1 MERNSRLAV
10 EVCAYSLESC
20 LAADRAGADR
30 VELCASPHDGGCTP
44 SAGLV
49 KAVLAA
55 TSLEVH
61 VMLRPRGGDF
71 CYDAYEKQTMLDE
84 ADELVRSG
92 VHGLVV
98 GALLPNGDL
107 DVDFLKTLRH
117 RVGDISLTCHRA
129 IDVCRDPEAVIEQ
142 LIDLNFQRILTSG
155 QKNKAL
161 EGIENIAQMVACADG
176 RIEIMAGS
184 GVNPQNCRQF
194 IDIGVDAVHT
204 SARTLRDSAMD
215 YRRPGISMGGLSEV
229 SEFEIAY
236 ASEEL
241 IRATIQQVRLD

>member
-1 MERNSRLAV
+1 MERKSRVAI

-30 VELCASPHDGGCTP
+30 VELCSSPYEGGCTP

-49 KAVLAA
+49 AAVLAS

-71 CYDAYEKQTMLDE
+71 CYDANEKQTIYAE
-84 ADELVRSG
+84 AKELVKAG

-107 DVDFLKTLRH
+107 DVECLTELRSL
-117 RVGDISLTCHRA
+117 VGDLSLTFHRA
-129 IDVCRDPEAVIEQ
+129 IDVSREPEVVLEQ
-142 LIDLNFQRILTSG
+142 LISLNFTRVLTSG

-161 EGIENIAQMVACADG
+161 DGIENIAQLVAQSNG

-184 GVNPQNCRQF
+184 GVNPQNCQF
-194 IDIGVDAVHT
+194 FLDIGVDAVHT
-204 SARTLRDSAMD
+204 SAKTLRDSAMA

-229 SEFEIAY
+229 SEFDIAFS
-236 ASEEL
+236 SEEL
-241 IRATIQQVRLD
+241 IRQTIKQVRLN

>member
-1 MERNSRLAV
+1 MERKTSVAV

-20 LAADRAGADR
+20 LAADRAGANR

-44 SAGLV
+44 SSGLV
-49 KAVLAA
+49 KAALQQ
-55 TSLEVH
+55 TTLEIH
-61 VMLRPRGGDF
+61 VMLRSRGGDF
-71 CYDAYEKQTMLDE
+71 CYDHFEKQTML
-84 ADELVRSG
+84 ADAKELVEMG

-107 DVDFLKTLRH
+107 DVEFLAELRTC
-117 RVGDISLTCHRA
+117 VGDVPLTCHRA
-129 IDVCRDPEAVIEQ
+129 IDVSREPAIVLEQ
-142 LIDLNFQRILTSG
+142 LIELGFCRILTSG

-161 EGIENIAQMVACADG
+161 EGIENIAQLVAQADG

-184 GVNPQNCRQF
+184 GINPRNCRQF
-194 IDIGVDAVHT
+194 LDIGVDAVHT
-204 SARTLRDSAMD
+204 SARTVRDSDME
-215 YRRPGISMGGLSEV
+215 YRRPGISMGGLTEV

-241 IRATIQQVRLD
+241 IRDTIQQIHMD

>member
-1 MERNSRLAV
+1 MERKSRVAI
-10 EVCAYSLESC
+10 EICAYSLESC

-49 KAVLAA
+49 KLALES

-71 CYDAYEKQTMLDE
+71 CYDLNEKQTMLAE
-84 ADELVRSG
+84 AKELVGAG

-98 GALLPNGDL
+98 GTLLANGDL
-107 DVDFLKTLRH
+107 DIEFLLELRTLVR
-117 RVGDISLTCHRA
+117 DTPLTFHRA
-129 IDVCRDPEAVIEQ
+129 IDVSRKPELVLEQ

-155 QKNKAL
+155 QKNKAF
-161 EGIENIAQMVACADG
+161 EGIGNIAQLVSLAEG

-184 GVNPQNCRQF
+184 GVNPQNCQF
-194 IDIGVDAVHT
+194 FLDIGVDAVHT
-204 SARTLRDSAMD
+204 SAKTLRDSAME
-215 YRRPGISMGGLSEV
+215 YRRPGISMGGLTEV

-236 ASEEL
+236 SSEEL
-241 IRATIQQVRLD
+241 IRETIKQVRSN

>member
-1 MERNSRLAV
+1 MKRKSRLAV

-20 LAADRAGADR
+20 IAADHAGADR
-30 VELCASPHDGGCTP
+30 VELCSSPHDGGCTP

-49 KAVLAA
+49 AAALAA

-71 CYDAYEKQTMLDE
+71 CYDAFEKKTMLAE
-84 ADELVRSG
+84 ADELVRAG

-107 DVDFLKTLRH
+107 DVAFLQELRQC
-117 RVGDISLTCHRA
+117 VGDLPLTCHRA
-129 IDVCRDPEAVIEQ
+129 IDVSREPEVVMEQ
-142 LIDLNFQRILTSG
+142 LIALKFQRILTSG

-161 EGIENIAQMVACADG
+161 EGIENIAQMVARAAG
-176 RIEIMAGS
+176 RIQIMAGS

-194 IDIGVDAVHT
+194 VDAGVDAVHT
-204 SARTLRDSAMD
+204 SARTVRDSAMD
-215 YRRPGISMGGLSEV
+215 YRRPGISMGGLTEV
-229 SEFEIAY
+229 SEFEIAV

-241 IRATIQQVRLD
+241 IRATIQQVQLD

>member
-1 MERNSRLAV
+1 MKRKSKVAV

-44 SAGLV
+44 SMGLV
-49 KAVLAA
+49 KSVLAS
-55 TSLEVH
+55 TKIEVH
-61 VMLRPRGGDF
+61 AMLRPRGGDF
-71 CYDAYEKQTMLDE
+71 CYDTFEKQNLL
-84 ADELVRSG
+84 ADAQELVLAG

-107 DVDFLKTLRH
+107 DVEFLKALRAQ
-117 RVGDISLTCHRA
+117 VGDLSLTFHRA
-129 IDVCRDPEAVIEQ
+129 IDVSREPDKLLEQ
-142 LIDLNFQRILTSG
+142 LISLGFRRILTSG
-155 QKNKAL
+155 FRDKAID
-161 EGIENIAQMVACADG
+161 GIDHIAQLVIQADG

-184 GVNPQNCRQF
+184 GVNPQNCIHF
-194 IDIGVDAVHT
+194 LDIGVDAVHT
-204 SARTLRDSAMD
+204 SAKTMRDSSMD
-215 YRRPGISMGGLSEV
+215 YRRPGISMGGLAEV

-241 IRATIQQVRLD
+241 IRQTIAQVKSN

>member
-1 MERNSRLAV
+1 MKRNSRIAV

-49 KAVLAA
+49 KAVIAA

-61 VMLRPRGGDF
+61 AMLRPRGGDF
-71 CYDAYEKQTMLDE
+71 CYDAHEKQTMLVE
-84 ADELVRSG
+84 ADELIRMG

-107 DVDFLKTLRH
+107 DVPFLQELRN
-117 RVGDISLTCHRA
+117 RVGDFPLTCHRA
-129 IDVCRDPEAVIEQ
+129 IDVSREPEVVLEQ

-155 QKNKAL
+155 QRNKAL
-161 EGIENIAQMVACADG
+161 EGIGNIAQLVARASG

-204 SARTLRDSAMD
+204 SARTVRDSAMD
-215 YRRPGISMGGLSEV
+215 YRRPGISMGGLAEV
-229 SEFEIAY
+229 SEFEIPY
-236 ASEEL
+236 ASEAL
-241 IRATIQQVRLD
+241 IRETIQEVQGA

>member
-1 MERNSRLAV
+1 MKRNSRLAV

-49 KAVLAA
+49 RAVLAE

-71 CYDAYEKQTMLDE
+71 CYDDFEKQTMLED
-84 ADELVRSG
+84 ANELIRSG

-107 DVDFLKTLRH
+107 DVPFLQNLRN
-117 RVGDISLTCHRA
+117 RVGNFPLTCHRA
-129 IDVCRDPEAVIEQ
+129 IDVSREPEAVLEQ
-142 LIDLNFQRILTSG
+142 LIELKFQRILTSG

-161 EGIENIAQMVACADG
+161 EGIENIAQLVAKAAG

-204 SARTLRDSAMD
+204 SARTVRDSAMY
-215 YRRPGISMGGLSEV
+215 YRRPGISMGGLTEV

-236 ASEEL
+236 ASEAL
-241 IRATIQQVRLD
+241 IRETIQQARLD

>member
-129 IDVCRDPEAVIEQ
+129 IDVSRDPEAVIEQ

>member
-1 MERNSRLAV
+1 MKRKSSLAV

-20 LAADRAGADR
+20 IAADRAGADR

-44 SAGLV
+44 STGLV
-49 KAVLAA
+49 HAVLAA

-71 CYDAYEKQTMLDE
+71 CYDTFEKQTMLAE
-84 ADELVRSG
+84 AVNLVQAG

-107 DVDFLKTLRH
+107 DVEFLFALRQL
-117 RVGDISLTCHRA
+117 VGDIPLTCHRA
-129 IDVCRDPEAVIEQ
+129 IDVSRDPEQVIEQ
-142 LIDLNFQRILTSG
+142 LIELNFQRILTSG

-161 EGIENIAQMVACADG
+161 EGIENIAQMVVRAAG
-176 RIEIMAGS
+176 RIQIMAGS

-194 IDIGVDAVHT
+194 IDVGVDAVHT
-204 SARTLRDSAMD
+204 SARTVRDSAMV
-215 YRRPGISMGGLSEV
+215 YRRPGISMGGLTEV
-229 SEFEIAY
+229 SEFEIAV

-241 IRATIQQVRLD
+241 IRTTIQQVQLD

>member
-1 MERNSRLAV
+1 MKRNSRLAV

-30 VELCASPHDGGCTP
+30 VELCASPYDGGCTP

-49 KAVLAA
+49 KAVIAG

-71 CYDAYEKQTMLDE
+71 CYDDFEKQTMLED
-84 ADELVRSG
+84 ANELIRSG

-107 DVDFLKTLRH
+107 DVPFLQDLRN
-117 RVGDISLTCHRA
+117 RVGNFPLTCHRA
-129 IDVCRDPEAVIEQ
+129 IDVSREPEVVLEQ
-142 LIDLNFQRILTSG
+142 LIELKFQRILTSG

-161 EGIENIAQMVACADG
+161 EGIENIAQLVAKSAG

-204 SARTLRDSAMD
+204 SARTVRDSAMD
-215 YRRPGISMGGLSEV
+215 YRRPGISMGALTEV

-236 ASEEL
+236 ASEAL
-241 IRATIQQVRLD
+241 IRETIQQVRLD

>member
-1 MERNSRLAV
+1 MKRKTGVAV

-49 KAVLAA
+49 KSVL
-55 TSLEVH
+55 SLMRLEVH

-71 CYDAYEKQTMLDE
+71 CYDQLEKQTMLAE
-84 ADELVRSG
+84 ADELILTG

-107 DVDFLKTLRH
+107 DVEFLSELRS
-117 RVGDISLTCHRA
+117 RVGNLSLTFHRA
-129 IDVCRDPEAVIEQ
+129 IDVSREPEVVLEQ
-142 LIDLNFQRILTSG
+142 LIKLNFQRILTSG
-155 QKNKAL
+155 QKNKAID
-161 EGIENIAQMVACADG
+161 GIENIAQLVGLSAG

-184 GVNPQNCRQF
+184 GVNPQNCQIF
-194 IDIGVDAVHT
+194 LDAGVDAVHT
-204 SARTLRDSAMD
+204 SAKALRDSAME

-236 ASEEL
+236 SNEEL
-241 IRATIQQVRLD
+241 IRETIERVRGN

>member
-49 KAVLAA
+49 KAVLAG

-61 VMLRPRGGDF
+61 AMLRPRGGDF
-71 CYDAYEKQTMLDE
+71 CYDANEKQTMLEE
-84 ADELVRSG
+84 ADELIRSG

-107 DVDFLKTLRH
+107 DVEFLQDVRN
-117 RVGDISLTCHRA
+117 RVGDFPLTCHRA
-129 IDVCRDPEAVIEQ
+129 IDVSREPEVVLEQ
-142 LIDLNFQRILTSG
+142 LIELKFQRILTSG

-161 EGIENIAQMVACADG
+161 EGIENIAQLVAKAAG

-184 GVNPQNCRQF
+184 GVNPQNCQQF

-204 SARTLRDSAMD
+204 SARTVRDSAMD
-215 YRRPGISMGGLSEV
+215 YRRPGISMGGLTEV

-236 ASEEL
+236 ASEAL
-241 IRATIQQVRLD
+241 IRETIQQVRLD

>member
-1 MERNSRLAV
+1 MKRKTGVAV

-49 KAVLAA
+49 KSVLAA
-55 TSLEVH
+55 TSLGVH

-71 CYDAYEKQTMLDE
+71 CYDQWEKQTMLAE
-84 ADELVRSG
+84 ADELLLTG

-107 DVDFLKTLRH
+107 DVEFLSRLRA
-117 RVGDISLTCHRA
+117 RVGNLSLTFHRA
-129 IDVCRDPEAVIEQ
+129 IDVSREPALVLEQ
-142 LIDLNFQRILTSG
+142 LIKLNFQRILTSG
-155 QKNKAL
+155 QKNKAID
-161 EGIENIAQMVACADG
+161 GVENIAQLVGLAAG

-184 GVNPQNCRQF
+184 GVNPQNCQIF
-194 IDIGVDAVHT
+194 LDAGVDAVHT
-204 SARTLRDSAMD
+204 SAKTLRNSAME
-215 YRRPGISMGGLSEV
+215 YRRPGISMGGLSEI

-236 ASEEL
+236 SNEEL
-241 IRATIQQVRLD
+241 IRETIKRVRGN

>member
-1 MERNSRLAV
+1 MKRKTGVAV

-49 KAVLAA
+49 KAVLAS
-55 TSLEVH
+55 TRLEVH

-71 CYDAYEKQTMLDE
+71 CYDQLEKQTILAE
-84 ADELVRSG
+84 ADELILTG

-107 DVDFLKTLRH
+107 DVEFLSELRS
-117 RVGDISLTCHRA
+117 RVGNLSLTFHRA
-129 IDVCRDPEAVIEQ
+129 IDVSREPEVVLEQ
-142 LIDLNFQRILTSG
+142 LIKLNFQRILTSG
-155 QKNKAL
+155 QKNKAID
-161 EGIENIAQMVACADG
+161 GIENIAQLVGLSAG

-184 GVNPQNCRQF
+184 GVNPQNCQIF
-194 IDIGVDAVHT
+194 LDAGVDAVHT
-204 SARTLRDSAMD
+204 SAKALRDSAME

-236 ASEEL
+236 SNEEL
-241 IRATIQQVRLD
+241 IRETIERVRGN

>member
-1 MERNSRLAV
+1 MKRKLTLAV

-30 VELCASPHDGGCTP
+30 VELCASPHEGGCTP
-44 SAGLV
+44 STGLV
-49 KAVLAA
+49 KAVLSA

-61 VMLRPRGGDF
+61 AMLRPRGGDF
-71 CYDAYEKQTMLDE
+71 CYDMHEKHTMLAE
-84 ADELVRSG
+84 AAELVQAG

-107 DVDFLKTLRH
+107 DVPFLQELRSRIGDFP
-117 RVGDISLTCHRA
+117 LTCHRA
-129 IDVCRDPEAVIEQ
+129 IDISREPEVVLEQ
-142 LIDLNFQRILTSG
+142 LVDLKFQRILTSG
-155 QKNKAL
+155 QKNKAI
-161 EGIENIAQMVACADG
+161 EGIANIAQLVARASG

-204 SARTLRDSAMD
+204 SARTVRDSAMD
-215 YRRPGISMGGLSEV
+215 YRRPGISMGGLAEV

-241 IRATIQQVRLD
+241 IRATIREVQLA